1 MNSSRIGAL
10 QTYKCTATGYSNWL
24 SSVVSGLNIFGGKG
38 KRSKR
43 ECWQNAGRV
52 REEKTE
58 MSITFENDIADEGV
72 GNELGLFD
80 DDDPFNLPPPLPP
93 LSPQRDDDPF
103 NQNGDKD
110 QTNAD
115 DKTEANKKRRVKRLP
130 RPKLDEVR

>member
-1 MNSSRIGAL
+1 MNSSRIPDV
-10 QTYKCTATGYSNWL
+10 QMYSESL
-24 SSVVSGLNIFGGKG
+24 LSVVSGLNILAGKE
-38 KRSKR
+38 RDR
-43 ECWQNAGRV
+43 NTNAGRV

-58 MSITFENDIADEGV
+58 MSITFENDIADDGV
-72 GNELGLFD
+72 ENELGLFD

-103 NQNGDKD
+103 NQNGDRD

-115 DKTEANKKRRVKRLP
+115 DKTEPNKKRRVERSP

>member
-1 MNSSRIGAL
+1 MNSSRIADV
-10 QTYKCTATGYSNWL
+10 QMYSDSL
-24 SSVVSGLNIFGGKG
+24 SSMVSGLNIL
-38 KRSKR
+38 
-43 ECWQNAGRV
+43 AGRDRNESADRV
-52 REEKTE
+52 REEKTK

>member
-1 MNSSRIGAL
+1 MNSSRIPDV
-10 QTYKCTATGYSNWL
+10 QMYSESL
-24 SSVVSGLNIFGGKG
+24 LSVVSGLNILAGKE
-38 KRSKR
+38 RDR
-43 ECWQNAGRV
+43 NTNVGRV
-52 REEKTE
+52 REEKTK
-58 MSITFENDIADEGV
+58 MSITFENDIADDGV
-72 GNELGLFD
+72 ENELGLFD

-115 DKTEANKKRRVKRLP
+115 DKTEANKKRRVKRSP

>member
-1 MNSSRIGAL
+1 
-10 QTYKCTATGYSNWL
+10 
-24 SSVVSGLNIFGGKG
+24 
-38 KRSKR
+38 
-43 ECWQNAGRV
+43 
-52 REEKTE
+52 

-93 LSPQRDDDPF
+93 LSSQRDDDPL
-103 NQNGDKD
+103 NQNGDRD

-115 DKTEANKKRRVKRLP
+115 DKTEPNKKRRVKRSP

>member
-1 MNSSRIGAL
+1 MNSSRIADVQMYSDFQKQRLAL
-10 QTYKCTATGYSNWL
+10 ERGQRTKY
-24 SSVVSGLNIFGGKG
+24 FGGKG
-38 KRSKR
+38 IETRATVNES
-43 ECWQNAGRV
+43 ADRV
-52 REEKTE
+52 WEEKTK

-72 GNELGLFD
+72 ENEFGLFD

-115 DKTEANKKRRVKRLP
+115 DKTEANKKRRVKRSP

>member
-1 MNSSRIGAL
+1 MNSSSIAETNVQRL
-10 QTYKCTATGYSNWL
+10 ATVNSL

-38 KRSKR
+38 TRSKR
-43 ECWQNAGRV
+43 ECWQNASRV
-52 REEKTE
+52 REEKTK
-58 MSITFENDIADEGV
+58 MSITFENDIAVEGL

-93 LSPQRDDDPF
+93 LSPQRDDDPL

-115 DKTEANKKRRVKRLP
+115 DKTEPNKKRRVKRSP

>member
-1 MNSSRIGAL
+1 
-10 QTYKCTATGYSNWL
+10 
-24 SSVVSGLNIFGGKG
+24 
-38 KRSKR
+38 
-43 ECWQNAGRV
+43 
-52 REEKTE
+52 

-72 GNELGLFD
+72 GNALGLFD

-103 NQNGDKD
+103 NQNGDRD

-115 DKTEANKKRRVKRLP
+115 DKTEPNKKRRVKRSP

>member
-1 MNSSRIGAL
+1 MNSSRIADVQMYSDWL
-10 QTYKCTATGYSNWL
+10 QQLAHERGQRTKY
-24 SSVVSGLNIFGGKG
+24 FGGKG
-38 KRSKR
+38 TRSKR
-43 ECWQNAGRV
+43 ERWQNAGRV
-52 REEKTE
+52 REEKTK

-115 DKTEANKKRRVKRLP
+115 DKTEANKKRRVKRSP

>member
-1 MNSSRIGAL
+1 MNSSRIPDV
-10 QTYKCTATGYSNWL
+10 QMYSESL
-24 SSVVSGLNIFGGKG
+24 LSVVSGLNILAGKE
-38 KRSKR
+38 RYR
-43 ECWQNAGRV
+43 NTNVGRV
-52 REEKTE
+52 REEKTK
-58 MSITFENDIADEGV
+58 MSITFENDIADEG

-103 NQNGDKD
+103 NQNGDRD

-115 DKTEANKKRRVKRLP
+115 DKTEPNKKRRVKRSP

>member
-1 MNSSRIGAL
+1 MNSSRIPDV
-10 QTYKCTATGYSNWL
+10 QMYSESL
-24 SSVVSGLNIFGGKG
+24 LSVVSGLNILAGKE
-38 KRSKR
+38 RDR
-43 ECWQNAGRV
+43 NTNAGRV

-58 MSITFENDIADEGV
+58 MSITFENDIADDGV
-72 GNELGLFD
+72 ENELGLFD

-103 NQNGDKD
+103 NQNGDRD

-115 DKTEANKKRRVKRLP
+115 DKTEPNKKRRVKRSP

>member
-1 MNSSRIGAL
+1 MNSSRIADV
-10 QTYKCTATGYSNWL
+10 QMYSDSL
-24 SSVVSGLNIFGGKG
+24 SSVVSGLNIL
-38 KRSKR
+38 
-43 ECWQNAGRV
+43 AGRDRNESADRV
-52 REEKTE
+52 REEKTK